1 MALVGNI
8 DIDSENIVEFT
19 IGVGDTIKI
28 CAPAPYLP
36 AIDPPEAEAEG
47 GFKHLNGFT
56 LLRPELGDF
65 EGNPPGNRCVYYKH
79 KKSGQQ
85 IIQYNSTGI
94 YDMTFYAVLEGI
106 TVHDHAS
113 VAQGGPAFAT
123 YYTEI
128 ADNREQEGG

>member
-1 MALVGNI
+1 MALVGGI
-8 DIDSENIVEFT
+8 DIDSENVTEFVV
-19 IGVGDTIKI
+19 GVGETVKL
-28 CAPAPYLP
+28 CAPP
-36 AIDPPEAEAEG
+36 AYPPAVDPSTASAEG
-47 GFKHLNGFT
+47 GFKHLNGWT
-56 LLRPELGDF
+56 ILRPELGDF
-65 EGNPPGNRCVYYKH
+65 EGNPPGTRCVFYKH

-85 IIQYNSTGI
+85 IIQYSSVGI
-94 YDMTFYAVLEGI
+94 YEISFYAVLAGI